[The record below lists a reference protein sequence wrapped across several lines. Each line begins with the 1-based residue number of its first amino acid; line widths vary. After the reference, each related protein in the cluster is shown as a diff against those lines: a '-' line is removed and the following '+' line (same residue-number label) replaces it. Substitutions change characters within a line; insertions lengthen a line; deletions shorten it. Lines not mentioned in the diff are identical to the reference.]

1 MNVETS
7 ASGTYLGSNLKDF
20 QPGVDAFLEKLQT
33 AIDTI
38 VLTNSLPLIGN
49 HLKETSDPTAKF
61 LTTLG
66 DEIREKFA
74 QGTGEP
80 VTSAFIQQKL
90 YEALDETG
98 WLQDLDGDGD
108 VDKQDVQVS
117 ESSDNLSINLKL
129 GRSLELLTL
138 PVDFDLGLP
147 GLGLDVKGDV
157 KTQLGFSLEVGF
169 GINATNG
176 FYVDTK
182 DSDELA
188 ITLDATIPDMKA
200 EAGVLGFLKVA
211 VTDEDA
217 DDNPDNA
224 GQDAD
229 GDGNTPTKFSGKFT
243 IDLKDADDQ
252 LTTTELEVVNP
263 KDLIDWKLGGT
274 ANVNL
279 TLKTDLGTKFL
290 PSISTDFNLQWNF
303 GDPIV
308 DPASSKSLVLAQNTG
323 LLGDRPTISF
333 DNVKLDLG
341 SFLDFLEPIFQ
352 RVEAIVNAFPI
363 GPIVNV
369 LQKRLPIID
378 DLGRSFL
385 DLNKDGRVSLR
396 DIIELFPLGDAKPVF
411 DFIDAVIQI
420 KNIVD
425 KVGDLIDLGD
435 IPIDFGSYTLNPDF
449 DPRDPNFTLDQ
460 ATAILNGGVEAIAT
474 QLEKLAESGN
484 ADAQKTQSFFKAEI
498 GNTTGL
504 DILLLD
510 EPGQVINLLLNKQVD
525 LIRYDIPRLGFSAE
539 FAQYFPIL
547 GPLGA
552 KIEGLLGGSIDLDV
566 GFDTRGLIQFGQAGH
581 NDPEKIANG
590 FYISTKPNADEPGGY
605 DPIASLDASLAAYA
619 ALSVFIFEAG
629 VGGGIL
635 GELDIFLN
643 DGANKDGKAHVDELG
658 SSCLFD
664 PITGKLSAFLDA
676 FIKIGFGIF
685 SFKKRFNIA
694 KVMLLSFET
703 GCSDK
708 EELAKGL
715 ATEDSPGILVLN
727 IGDRANKR
735 GEIDGQK
742 PTDVAEFY
750 TIQLPQDPATGNVE
764 ISAFGLV
771 KQWQNITQIQGN
783 GGKEDDVIVVA
794 DGVLLPALLKGED
807 GNDQLYGGDGN
818 DVLDGGD
825 GEDVL
830 MGGAGDDTLRGG
842 KDDDYFLGGAG
853 ADEIDGGKNGSDQVS
868 YRESLVGVRFSPDLT
883 RPKQKAFIGSG
894 GDAEGDRLID
904 IEYIEGSNGDDILLG
919 DDDENTLEGLNGN
932 DSLSGGKGK
941 DFLVGGA
948 GSDTL
953 DGGADE
959 DSTSYIPSPAA
970 VFINLKTGVA
980 FGGDAE
986 GDRLISIESVQGSAY
1001 NDIIFGNDGNNH
1013 LAGLVGDDRLYGG
1026 DGDDSLEGDN
1036 AGLSGNLGDDWL
1048 LGGKGK
1054 DKLNGGGY
1062 VNESP
1067 GQDWASYLTSAAG
1080 VDVSLIRGTG
1090 KGGDAEGDQLDFAG
1104 RITRSEDPNKAPKVE
1119 PIEGYSTIENLEG
1132 SSHNDTLE
1140 GDLAGN
1146 ILKGLGGNDKL
1157 NGGGNNDTL
1166 FGGAGADTFEGGSG
1180 LDWVDYSDSP
1190 DYVVVSLLAGIG
1202 FNADATGDVFVKDD
1216 RAIATVENIRGT
1228 QFADSLTG
1236 DTDDNEIDPGLSSG
1250 KIDAVSG
1257 ISGNDVLVVDYSIND
1272 VGTGITGGFQGDT
1285 SGFLFRNT
1293 ADNARTL
1300 DAIAFDTISRLR
1312 LTGTIKND
1320 SVRGGLGNDILVL
1333 GAGND
1338 TADGSSGSD
1347 FLRGNEGDDLLIGGP
1362 GGDVLDGG
1370 EGWDIASYRTSTF
1383 SVRIDL
1389 NNSPLQG
1396 FADLSV
1402 DPVGDV
1408 LISIEQIEG
1417 SQFNDILIGNAEANY
1432 LDGAVG
1438 NDLLDGGIGAD
1449 TLNGGEGI
1457 DAAVYVT
1464 SAAAVNISLKNK
1476 IASGGSAEGD
1486 VLINIE
1492 DLLGS
1497 IYNDTLE
1504 GDDQAN
1510 SIGGDIG
1517 DDVIRGN
1524 DGEDNLSG
1532 FLGNDLIFGGA
1543 SKDTLRGDEG
1553 NDTLSGDDGNDL
1565 IQGNEGSDILNGGQ
1579 GNDTLFGDISYS
1591 GNVNLQANI
1600 DFLTGGTGA
1609 DEFWL
1614 GLEPVRTTTGT
1625 APRDFYNVAG
1635 DADYGL
1641 ITDFNPGEGDR
1652 ILISGCVKSYQFEA
1666 VSGNLPTGVG
1676 IYINYLNNT
1685 RELIGI
1691 VQGISDVSAIKGATT
1706 FLSKCEGVLI

>member
-1 MNVETS
+1 MVELAGTHHAAPKAVHSISGINNMNVETS
-7 ASGTYLGSNLKDF
+7 ASGTYLGENLEVF

-38 VLTNSLPLIGN
+38 VLANSLPLIGN
-49 HLKETSDPTAKF
+49 HLTETSDPAAKF
-61 LTTLG
+61 LTTLR

-147 GLGLDVKGDV
+147 GLGLEVEGDV
-157 KTQLGFSLEVGF
+157 KTQLGFSLDVGF
-169 GINATNG
+169 GINATDG
-176 FYVDTK
+176 FYVNTK
-182 DSDELA
+182 DPDELT

-217 DDNPDNA
+217 DDNPNNA

-252 LTTTELEVVNP
+252 LTTTELEVVDS
-263 KDLIDWKLGGT
+263 KDLIDWKLGGA

-352 RVEAIVNAFPI
+352 RVEAIVNTFPI
-363 GPIVNV
+363 GPIVDI
-369 LQKRLPIID
+369 LQKRLPVID

-385 DLNKDGRVSLR
+385 DKNEDGRVSLR

-425 KVGDLIDLGD
+425 KVGNLIDLGD
-435 IPIDFGSYTLNPDF
+435 IPIDFGSYTLNPEF
-449 DPRDPNFTLDQ
+449 DPRDPNFTLDK

-484 ADAQKTQSFFKAEI
+484 ADAQKTQSFFKADI

-504 DILLLD
+504 EIPLLD
-510 EPGQVINLLLNKQVD
+510 APDQVINLLLNKQVD
-525 LIRYDIPRLGFSAE
+525 LIRYDIPKLGFEAGFSY
-539 FAQYFPIL
+539 YFPIL

-566 GFDTRGLIQFGQAGH
+566 GFDTRGLVQFGQAGH
-581 NDPEKIANG
+581 SDPEKIANG
-590 FYISTKPNADEPGGY
+590 FYISTRPNSDEPGGY
-605 DPIASLDASLAAYA
+605 DPVASLDASLAAYG

-629 VGGGIL
+629 VGGGVL
-635 GELDIFLN
+635 GELDIFLS
-643 DGANKDGKAHVDELG
+643 DGENKDGKVHVDEFS

-703 GCSDK
+703 GCSNE

-715 ATEDSPGILVLN
+715 ATEVSPGILVLN
-727 IGDRANKR
+727 IGDRARNR

-742 PTDVAEFY
+742 PTDIAEFY

-771 KQWQNITQIQGN
+771 KQWQDITQIQGN

-853 ADEIDGGKNGSDQVS
+853 ADEIDGGKDGSDQVS
-868 YRESLVGVRFSPDLT
+868 YRESLFGVRFSPDLT
-883 RPKQKAFIGSG
+883 KPKQKAFIGSG

-904 IEYIEGSNGDDILLG
+904 IEYIEGSNWDDTLLG

-932 DSLSGGKGK
+932 DALSGGKGK
-941 DFLVGGA
+941 DFLIGGA

-970 VFINLKTGVA
+970 VFINLKTGIA

-1001 NDIIFGNDGNNH
+1001 NDIIFGNDDDNH
-1013 LAGLVGDDRLYGG
+1013 LAGLIGDDRLYGG
-1026 DGDDSLEGDN
+1026 DGNDTLEGDN

-1048 LGGKGK
+1048 LGGKGA
-1054 DKLNGGGY
+1054 DRLNGGGD

-1067 GQDWASYLTSAAG
+1067 GQDWVSYLTSSAG
-1080 VDVSLIRGTG
+1080 VNVSLLWG
-1090 KGGDAEGDQLDFAG
+1090 KGEDGDAEGDRLDFA
-1104 RITRSEDPNKAPKVE
+1104 
-1119 PIEGYSTIENLEG
+1119 IEGYSTIENLEG

-1166 FGGAGADTFEGGSG
+1166 FGGAGADTFEGGRG

-1202 FNADATGDVFVKDD
+1202 FNADASGDVFEKNG
-1216 RAIATVENIRGT
+1216 AIATVENIRGT

-1236 DTDDNEIDPGLSSG
+1236 DAGDNEIDPGLSSG

-1257 ISGNDVLVVDYSIND
+1257 VSGNDVLVVDYSIND

-1370 EGWDIASYRTSTF
+1370 DGWDIASYRTSTF

-1389 NNSPLQG
+1389 NHSPLQG

-1402 DPVGDV
+1402 DPAGDV

-1417 SQFNDILIGNAEANY
+1417 SQFGDILIGNAEANY
-1432 LDGAVG
+1432 LDGATG

-1492 DLLGS
+1492 NLLGS

-1510 SIGGDIG
+1510 TIGGDIG

-1524 DGEDNLSG
+1524 DGDDELSG

-1543 SKDTLRGDEG
+1543 SNDTLRGDLG
-1553 NDTLSGDDGNDL
+1553 NDTLNGENGNDL
-1565 IQGNEGSDILNGGQ
+1565 IQGNEGSDGLNGGQ
-1579 GNDTLFGDISYS
+1579 GNDTLFGDISYN
-1591 GNVNLQANI
+1591 GNVNPQANI
-1600 DFLTGGTGA
+1600 DILTGGTGA
-1609 DEFWL
+1609 DQFQL
-1614 GLEPVRTTTGT
+1614 GITPVDDKIL
-1625 APRDFYNVAG
+1625 DFYNTAG
-1635 DADYGL
+1635 NADYGL
-1641 ITDFNPGEGDR
+1641 ITDFNPGEGDK
-1652 ILISGCVKSYQFEA
+1652 ISLSGGPCKYRFEA
-1666 VSGNLPTGVG
+1666 TPGSLPTGIG
-1676 IYINYLNNT
+1676 IYVEQTN
-1685 RELIGI
+1685 ELIGI
-1691 VQGISDVSAIKGATT
+1691 VQGTSNIDLIKGSTV
-1706 FLSKCEGVLI
+1706 FLSGCLI